1 MGVGKDPHKTRETAG
16 PEAGIRAAL
25 PALSPFFFHTLA
37 GIDTRLRTTL
47 IGLGF
52 GPGWYYLSF
61 PIPWRNINP
70 LIPLYTHSAP
80 PMAGGALCGES
91 PGRSLRYPE
100 GAANAG

>member
-1 MGVGKDPHKTRETAG
+1 MGVGEDPHKTRETDGPRAS

-25 PALSPFFFHTLA
+25 PAPIPFFFHTVA
-37 GIDTRLRTTL
+37 GIETRVRTTL

-52 GPGWYYLSF
+52 GPGWYDLSF

-80 PMAGGALCGES
+80 TMAGGALCGES
-91 PGRSLRYPE
+91 PG
-100 GAANAG
+100 AANAG

>member
-1 MGVGKDPHKTRETAG
+1 MGVGEDPHKTRGDWFGWT
-16 PEAGIRAAL
+16 RANR
-25 PALSPFFFHTLA
+25 
-37 GIDTRLRTTL
+37 DTSLRTTL

-52 GPGWYYLSF
+52 GPGCYDLSF

-80 PMAGGALCGES
+80 WMAGRALYGGS
-91 PGRSLRYPE
+91 P